1 MENQVKIEKR
11 ISPFKKTI
19 TVSSDK
25 SISIRCILLSSI
37 AIGKSKLFNVLN
49 SEDIE
54 NTLQTIKKIGVNYKK
69 KKNVR
74 IKSNVKRKI
83 C

>member
-37 AIGKSKLFNVLN
+37 EIGKSKLFNVLN

-69 KKNVR
+69 KKN
-74 IKSNVKRKI
+74 I
-83 C
+83 